1 MAALAIRN
9 VPLKSPLFVTGNQ
22 HKADHLSRL
31 LELPL
36 EHIKLDLDEIQ
47 SANLEEVATHK
58 VKQAYGLVKRPVF
71 VEDVALGFDALDGLP
86 GPFIKFFL
94 TAEGGLENLCRM
106 LDGFS
111 SRRAYGECV
120 FAYYDGKK
128 LELFRG
134 GIAGIVPE
142 HPQGKDGFGWD
153 PIFCPDGYDGR
164 TRAELTEQEY
174 AVVYQVIKPIA
185 ALRAFLLEE

>member
-1 MAALAIRN
+1 MATLAAGDLL
-9 VPLKSPLFVTGNQ
+9 VKYPLFVTGNQ

-31 LELPL
+31 LGLPL

-47 SANLEEVATHK
+47 SADLEEVAAHK
-58 VKQAYGLVKRPVF
+58 AKQAYELVKKPVF
-71 VEDVALGFDALDGLP
+71 VEDVALGFEALGGLP

-94 TAEGGLENLCRM
+94 AGADGAEKLCRM

-120 FAYYDGKK
+120 FAYYDGRQ
-128 LELFRG
+128 LQLFHG
-134 GIAGIVPE
+134 GITGTVPE
-142 HPQGKDGFGWD
+142 HPQGDGGFGWD

-164 TRAELTEQEY
+164 TRAELNEGEY
-174 AVVYQVIKPIA
+174 AELYQVIKPIP
-185 ALRAFLLEE
+185 ALRDFLKQ